1 MTRDRAQETRAVETR
16 GGEADDALQRLVE
29 EAVRPVPALAPGSDL
44 SAAALTAEVNEQTPA
59 LGLRV
64 VRPDS
69 RTHVTG
75 ATRYAA
81 DLSMPGMNMA
91 VWPRAPLVSI
101 AERKLSAMS
110 CDTPMPTKT
119 TANSSSLSPRSRA
132 RCAISV
138 AS

>member
-1 MTRDRAQETRAVETR
+1 MTRDRAQETRAVETRGGETR

-81 DLSMPGMNMA
+81 DLSMPGMLHA
-91 VWPRAPLVSI
+91 AFLP
-101 AERKLSAMS
+101 SAH
-110 CDTPMPTKT
+110 
-119 TANSSSLSPRSRA
+119 AHA
-132 RCAISV
+132 RIRPST
-138 AS
+138 